1 VTSGGSINYNFAGIE
16 ADSGDISAAVG
27 KVNGL
32 LAEGQG
38 ALNRLQGTWRGDGA
52 MSYEAVQQR
61 WNQNSE
67 ELNLA
72 LQSLAHAVRDSGV
85 DMGGTEQN
93 VMGMFT

>member
-1 VTSGGSINYNFAGIE
+1 MTSGINYNFAGIE
-16 ADSGDISAAVG
+16 TDASDIHGAVG

-38 ALNRLQGTWRGDGA
+38 ALTRLQATWKGEGQ

-72 LQSLAHAVRDSGV
+72 LQNLGQAVATAGQ
-85 DMGGTEQN
+85 DMGVTEQG
-93 VMGMFT
+93 VMSKFA